1 MLVISS
7 HSLSVS
13 VALPLS
19 HSFGGPERAR
29 ARQRMC
35 VGCCSQEFC
44 CWRSDDFFTR
54 GNGIKYLFQNSL
66 LTTRKSH
73 KNSAPH
79 LKTPT
84 VHRHTHTHA
93 HKRRQDRH
101 IHSVTFFNTQYS
113 QAMRHAFDFFFFA
126 QFFPF
131 YNQSECL

>member
-54 GNGIKYLFQNSL
+54 GEW
-66 LTTRKSH
+66 H
-73 KNSAPH
+73 KIFVSKFVADDQ
-79 LKTPT
+79 K
-84 VHRHTHTHA
+84 
-93 HKRRQDRH
+93 
-101 IHSVTFFNTQYS
+101 ITQK
-113 QAMRHAFDFFFFA
+113 
-126 QFFPF
+126 
-131 YNQSECL
+131 